1 MSPAKTQP
9 ALLGGVAIGVLSA
22 LPVINVANCCCAWI
36 LFGGA
41 LAAYL
46 MQQNHPEPIQAGD
59 GALVGLMAGVVGAFV
74 WLIITVPISAVMAP
88 LQNQM
93 MQRVLRNSQD
103 MPPEIRELLQ
113 SMSSGSA
120 SGVGLVLGFFVMLFV
135 SSLFGML
142 GGVFGALMFKKD
154 PPSFPPPV
162 PPGSFGGASG
172 PSFTPPTFTPP
183 PPPPAGPP
191 PPPPPIPE

>member
-1 MSPAKTQP
+1 MTPPAKLQP

-22 LPVINVANCCCAWI
+22 LPVINIANCCCAWI

-59 GALVGLMAGVVGAFV
+59 GALVGLMAGVVGSFV
-74 WLIITVPISAVMAP
+74 YLIISVPISLAMGP
-88 LQNQM
+88 LNTQM

-103 MPPEIRELLQ
+103 MPPEVREMFEA
-113 SMSSGSA
+113 MSGGPA
-120 SGVGLVLGFFVMLFV
+120 IGIGLVLGFFVMLFL

-142 GGVFGALMFKKD
+142 GGIFGALMFKKD
-154 PPSFPPPV
+154 PPSPPPP
-162 PPGSFGGASG
+162 PPGGFGGTSA
-172 PSFTPPTFTPP
+172 PSTFTPPTFRPP
-183 PPPPAGPP
+183 PLPPSLPR
-191 PPPPPIPE
+191 E